1 MWVGEA
7 GILTVVVGI
16 VVIVLLFRIS
26 PLRQVL
32 ARPGHPLI
40 VEDDLAQGARAG
52 VAAQAQ

>member
-32 ARPGHPLI
+32 ACPGHPLI
-40 VEDDLAQGARAG
+40 AEDDLAQGARTGEATQ
-52 VAAQAQ
+52 VQ